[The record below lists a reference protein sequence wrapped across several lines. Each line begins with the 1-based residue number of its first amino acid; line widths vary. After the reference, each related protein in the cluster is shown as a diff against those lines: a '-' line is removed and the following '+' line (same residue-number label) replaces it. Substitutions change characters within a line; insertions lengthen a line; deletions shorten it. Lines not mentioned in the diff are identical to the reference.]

1 IGQDQPVTAW
11 RIIAA
16 QTLDA
21 RIAELI
27 DDKAG
32 LAARA
37 LDGSD
42 EHVGS
47 SVDVQLEALVG
58 LLTDALTSGA

>member
-1 IGQDQPVTAW
+1 MVWSPG

-21 RIAELI
+21 RIAEVI

-32 LAARA
+32 LATRA
-37 LDGSD
+37 LDGFD
-42 EHVGS
+42 EQVLS
-47 SVDVQLEALVG
+47 SVDVQLEALVA
-58 LLTDALTSGA
+58 LFTDALAAA

>member
-1 IGQDQPVTAW
+1 MVWSPG
-11 RIIAA
+11 RLIAA
-16 QTLDA
+16 QTFDP

-32 LAARA
+32 LAARP

-42 EHVGS
+42 EQVLS
-47 SVDVQLEALVG
+47 SMDVQLEALV
-58 LLTDALTSGA
+58 ALFNEALAAA